1 MALNTKTGIEG
12 AIYMES
18 ATTGM
23 TDEACTASGSN
34 TIYTITADAKQYI
47 SMDPAVLPVV
57 KYDGDVVASTTY
69 TINYA
74 LGVITFASTPGVANV
89 TITGS
94 YITMTLLPGF
104 TKFSVDTSVGTHD
117 VTQFVATTDEDYG
130 WKRIIGALGE
140 WNATADGFLQD
151 DDILSLV
158 AVAVSSTKHF
168 KFSLDQTLESYYYGL
183 GSVNKCDIDDSV
195 AGVITQNLG
204 IASSSTLVR
213 VSA

>member
-34 TIYTITADAKQYI
+34 TIYTITADAKQHI

-57 KYDGDVVASTTY
+57 KYDGDIVAASTY

-74 LGVITFASTPGVANV
+74 LGTITFATTPGVANV
-89 TITGS
+89 TITGN

-104 TKFSVDTSVGTHD
+104 TKFSIDTSVGSHD
-117 VTQFVATTDEDYG
+117 VTQFVATTDPDYG

-140 WNATADGFLQD
+140 WSATADGFLQD
-151 DDILSLV
+151 DDILALV
-158 AVAVSSTKHF
+158 AVAVSVTKHF
-168 KFSLDQTLESYYYGL
+168 KFVLDQTLEAYYYGL
-183 GSVNKCDIDDSV
+183 GTVNKADLDDSV

-204 IASSSTLVR
+204 IQSSSTLVR
-213 VSA
+213 VSN